1 MPMVGG
7 GLMQRMPDPLD
18 LLARGVPLTLL
29 MDLLDE
35 RGPNSRRLYA
45 EERGDIGWLRP
56 AFQRS
61 A

>member
-1 MPMVGG
+1 
-7 GLMQRMPDPLD
+7 MPDPLD

-45 EERGDIGWLRP
+45 EERGDVSWLRP
-56 AFQRS
+56 AYQRS